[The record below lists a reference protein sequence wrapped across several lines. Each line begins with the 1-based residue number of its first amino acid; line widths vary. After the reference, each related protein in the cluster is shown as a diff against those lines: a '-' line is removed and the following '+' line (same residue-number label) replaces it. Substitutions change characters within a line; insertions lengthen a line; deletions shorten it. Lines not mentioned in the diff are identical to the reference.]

1 LCEPHRRISVSRELT
16 KKFEETINGTLNE
29 VLSHFKQHA
38 PKGEFVVVLEG
49 KDYSKL
55 DQNESDDE

>member
-1 LCEPHRRISVSRELT
+1 LT
-16 KKFEETINGTLNE
+16 KKFEETVNGTLNE

-55 DQNESDDE
+55 DQNESVDE